1 MKYMKLGTKPDT
13 FYTEE
18 AVRSVVS
25 DVPADLIIH
34 VNKTKY
40 LLHKLKFG
48 QHYENAASDD
58 IDCNQAYKF
67 PLLLKCGLLQRL
79 CSDTDDGDEEP
90 VPVALHDI
98 PGGEEAFELC
108 AKFCYGI
115 SISISAA
122 NLVPAMLAA
131 RFLRMTEAVAKGNL
145 VAKLETFF
153 DSCVLQG
160 WKDSVAALQ
169 AAWRISGWSESRIVQ
184 PCIDSIVE
192 KILMPPSKVTW
203 SYTYT
208 RPGYTRKPHQSVPKD
223 WWTEDISELDIEVFR
238 SVISTVR
245 ASRLLPPPLIG
256 EALHVYACKHLV
268 DPLRAGAVANGGVL
282 HQAQSSAAE
291 ETLAKQRRV
300 LESIVTMIPGEP
312 GSVTGRF
319 LLRLLRVANYVS
331 ASSSTR
337 AQLIR
342 QAGSQL
348 DEARAA
354 DLLIPLPSDPQAYD
368 VGAAEAVLEHFLAQF
383 QRPAAPDERR
393 RMSTAMDK
401 VAKIFD
407 EYLRTIALDRDFPV
421 AKFVDLVECLPD
433 IARSDHDGLYY
444 AIDIYLKEHP
454 ELSKADKKRLC
465 RLIDCRKLSPDVR
478 AQAISNDRMPLR
490 TIVQL
495 LFVEQERTMGAAASA
510 SHGAAVTPDRAS
522 VDAISWLAARTK
534 EDEPAS
540 SADHKSEVH
549 RPRRD
554 HARVA
559 DGGAASMTRSL
570 SVSTKTPLGGRKERT
585 TEERGSRMRNKE

>member
-34 VNKTKY
+34 VNNTKY
-40 LLHKLKFG
+40 ELH
-48 QHYENAASDD
+48 
-58 IDCNQAYKF
+58 KF

-79 CSDTDDGDEEP
+79 CSDTGDEEEP

-98 PGGEEAFELC
+98 PGGEDAFELC

-122 NLVPAMLAA
+122 NLVPSMLAA

-145 VAKLETFF
+145 AAKLESFF
-153 DSCVLQG
+153 DSCVLHG

-169 AAWRISGWSESRIVQ
+169 AAWRVSGWSESRVVQ
-184 PCIDSIVE
+184 PCVDSIVE
-192 KILMPPSKVTW
+192 KILTPPSKVTW
-203 SYTYT
+203 SFTYT
-208 RPGYTRKPHQSVPKD
+208 RPGYTSRKSSVPKD
-223 WWTEDISELDIEVFR
+223 WWTEDVSELDIEVFR
-238 SVISTVR
+238 SVLSTVR

-268 DPLRAGAVANGGVL
+268 DPLRAVGGAGFANGGVAL
-282 HQAQSSAAE
+282 HHQAAQSSAAE
-291 ETLAKQRRV
+291 ETLATQRRV
-300 LESIVTMIPGEP
+300 LESVVTMIPGEP

-319 LLRLLRVANYVS
+319 LLRLLRVANYVG

-337 AQLIR
+337 AQLVR

-348 DEARAA
+348 HEATAA

-383 QRPAAPDERR
+383 QRPAPPDERR
-393 RMSTAMDK
+393 RMGAAMDK
-401 VAKIFD
+401 VARTFD

-421 AKFVDLVECLPD
+421 GRFADLVECLPD
-433 IARSDHDGLYY
+433 IARSDHDGLYH
-444 AIDIYLKEHP
+444 AIDVYLKEHP

-495 LFVEQERTMGAAASA
+495 LFVEQERTMGTAAGA
-510 SHGAAVTPDRAS
+510 SHGGAAVAPADRAS
-522 VDAISWLAARTK
+522 VDATSRLATRTR

-540 SADHKSEVH
+540 SADHKSDVH

-554 HARVA
+554 HARVV
-559 DGGAASMTRSL
+559 DGAAAATMTRSL
-570 SVSTKTPLGGRKERT
+570 SASTKTPPPPARKERT
-585 TEERGSRMRNKE
+585 PEERGSRMRNKQ